1 MREYTP
7 KELKEYLDTSAV
19 DVLLLDVRE
28 PWEYEL
34 CHIRGSRLVP
44 MGQIQDAVD
53 DLNADQ
59 EIVVICHHGRR
70 SEQIADFLERSG
82 FAHVANLVGGVE
94 AWSQDIDPS
103 MARY

>member
-44 MGQIQDAVD
+44 MGQIQDALD

-70 SEQIADFLERSG
+70 SEQVADFLERCG
-82 FAHVANLVGGVE
+82 FAHVANLAGGVE

>member
-7 KELKEYLDTSAV
+7 QELKEYLATSDT

-34 CHIRGSRLVP
+34 CHIHGSRLIP
-44 MGQIQDAVD
+44 MGQVQDALD

-70 SEQIADFLERSG
+70 SEQVADFLERCG
-82 FAHVANLVGGVE
+82 FAHVANLVGGIE

-103 MARY
+103 LARY